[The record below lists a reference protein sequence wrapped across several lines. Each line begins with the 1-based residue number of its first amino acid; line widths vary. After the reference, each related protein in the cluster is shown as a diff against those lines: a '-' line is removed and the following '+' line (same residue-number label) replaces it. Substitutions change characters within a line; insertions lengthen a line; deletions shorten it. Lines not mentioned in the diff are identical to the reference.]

1 METKVCGG
9 TGYAVED
16 FRTSLG
22 HGDTWIGVPVQCYIE
37 CNNFFVWNRG
47 WMNERRSGCIP
58 DQSCQRGLVEGE
70 GRIKVVHFSWRW
82 RS

>member
-22 HGDTWIGVPVQCYIE
+22 RGDAWIRVPVQCYTE
-37 CNNFFVWNRG
+37 SNN
-47 WMNERRSGCIP
+47 IITLL
-58 DQSCQRGLVEGE
+58 DQSHR
-70 GRIKVVHFSWRW
+70 R
-82 RS
+82 